1 MINERDRHIWRPIA
15 TGAGDFRGASHS
27 LFPTVS
33 PRSAS
38 THVVTDAMTIFVMV
52 VGVTALLCYVVVK
65 QSQNR
70 RVNRK
75 SSGDSSW
82 SADTSHDGDNGG
94 YGHGGSTDHS
104 GSGHASH
111 SGDSGA
117 GDSSGSGDSGGGGD
131 GGDGGGGG
139 SD

>member
-33 PRSAS
+33 RRSAS

-70 RVNRK
+70 RVN
-75 SSGDSSW
+75 STSAGDGAW
-82 SADTSHDGDNGG
+82 PADTGYDFRDNG
-94 YGHGGSTDHS
+94 YHHHGGGADHCGAELEVIGSTVLS
-104 GSGHASH
+104 VRFNREG
-111 SGDSGA
+111 
-117 GDSSGSGDSGGGGD
+117 
-131 GGDGGGGG
+131 
-139 SD
+139 